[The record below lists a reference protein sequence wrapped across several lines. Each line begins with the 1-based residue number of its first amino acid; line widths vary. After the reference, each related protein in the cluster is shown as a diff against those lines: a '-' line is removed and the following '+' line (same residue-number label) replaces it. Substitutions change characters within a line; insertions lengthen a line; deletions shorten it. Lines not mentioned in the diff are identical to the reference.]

1 MGGMPVY
8 FGEMQLPDEPSVLPA
23 MVTIEQ
29 GTIRLNSG
37 RTELGTWKLYEV
49 AIRPRD
55 EKSVTLRA
63 DGEDLILRLNEHES
77 FLAETAPY
85 RRGEKRV
92 QRERVH
98 EAFRT
103 EEEEPGPSL
112 VDDLRQDVDEVRQD
126 LSKELSSVALEAKDL
141 WGLARSG
148 PWVWVGLAAL
158 IILAIFLPG
167 IAAAITLIGGLI
179 ALVVGALGLVEE
191 SIEEWLP
198 PAINPIRLILVGAS
212 LLVLGILLGI
222 IF

>member
-1 MGGMPVY
+1 MPVY

-23 MVTIEQ
+23 TVTIEQ
-29 GTIRLNSG
+29 GRIRLNSG
-37 RTELGTWKLYEV
+37 RTELGSWKLYEV

-55 EKSVTLRA
+55 EKSVIFRA
-63 DGEDLILRLNEHES
+63 DGEDLILRLNEHDS

-103 EEEEPGPSL
+103 DEEPGPSL

-126 LSKELSSVALEAKDL
+126 LTKELSSVATEAREL
-141 WGLARSG
+141 WNQVKSG
-148 PWVWVGLAAL
+148 PWVWVGLGVL
-158 IILAIFLPG
+158 VVLAIFLHG
-167 IAAAITLIGGLI
+167 VATAVTLIGGLL

-191 SIEEWLP
+191 TLEERLP
-198 PAINPIRLILVGAS
+198 AAFNPIRLILVGAV